1 MTTVKCTRNGC
12 GKQFDPANNDSAAC
26 SFHPG
31 APVFHEGLK
40 SWSCCASTNKP
51 TTDFDDFIKFEPC
64 ATGTHSFEKPEPV
77 AKPVAEAPAAAK
89 GPSSTSGTTETYGT
103 ANPLPPPPPPSARTA
118 NIAPPKPTSTAYV
131 EEQDDPDV
139 KLVSGMTCKRK
150 SCGSNYAGDDMERGG
165 EECRYH
171 PGVPIFHEG
180 SKGFSCCKR
189 RVLEFDEFL
198 RIEGCKT
205 GRHLF
210 VGAKK
215 SDTAVEEQV
224 ECRIDHYQT
233 PRQVIVSAFGKQAD
247 KEKSSVTFETESM
260 TIDLVLPSNKRFT
273 RTLSLY
279 GPIDPSTSTYKI
291 LGTKC
296 EIVLSKADARSWPTV
311 TALDPTLSKNFV
323 AQLAFSAGGG
333 RGTTGAKE
341 AVLDETNKRA

>member
-1 MTTVKCTRNGC
+1 MSTVKCTRNGC
-12 GKQFDPANNDSAAC
+12 GKQFDPSKNDSAEC

-31 APVFHEGLK
+31 HPVFHEGLK
-40 SWSCCASTNKP
+40 SWSCCASSNKP
-51 TTDFDDFIKFEPC
+51 TTEFDDFMKFEPC
-64 ATGTHSFEKPEPV
+64 ATGTHSSEKPEPV
-77 AKPVAEAPAAAK
+77 VPATSSSSTSK
-89 GPSSTSGTTETYGT
+89 EPSSTSGSTETYGSV
-103 ANPLPPPPPPSARTA
+103 APLPPPPPPSTSTA

-131 EEQDDPDV
+131 EEQDDPEV
-139 KLVSGMTCKRK
+139 KISKGTTCKRK
-150 SCGSNYAGDDMERGG
+150 SCGTTYEGDEMERGG

-171 PGVPIFHEG
+171 PGAPIFHEG

-210 VGAKK
+210 AGAKK
-215 SDTAVEEQV
+215 SDEDVEEQV

-233 PRQVIVSAFGKQAD
+233 PRQVIVSVFGKQAD
-247 KEKSSVTFETESM
+247 KEKSTVTFEDESM
-260 TIDLVLPSNKRFT
+260 TIDLILPSRKRFT

-279 GPIDPSTSTYKI
+279 GPITPSTSTYKI

-296 EIVLSKADARSWPTV
+296 EITLSKADARSWPTV

-333 RGTTGAKE
+333 RGTCGAKE
-341 AVLDETNKRA
+341 PVLDETNKRS